1 MKRLFLLLA
10 ITGCDPTPPNSDQL
24 QRQQQ
29 EKLSLEATRQVGMPA
44 IINFQEKRI
53 LKDILELRDKEI
65 PTTTYIVDLNGKL
78 HKLCTSL
85 GFGVP
90 YATQFTNPQRTVI
103 SGQSGIATIPQAD
116 PNGLFSPGSAD
127 GTWVLCLN
135 PKTKKTSPVYVEPR
149 IIVSPF
155 ELDSTP

>member
-1 MKRLFLLLA
+1 MKKILLFLV
-10 ITGCDPTPPNSDQL
+10 ITSCDPSPPNSDQL

-65 PTTTYIVDLNGKL
+65 PTTTYIVDMNGKL

-90 YATQFTNPQRTVI
+90 YATQFTNPQRTI
-103 SGQSGIATIPQAD
+103 TGHSGITTIPQAD
-116 PNGLFSPGSAD
+116 PNGLFSPASAD

-155 ELDSTP
+155 ELE